1 MKNSG
6 TELREILKSR
16 LEWKK
21 KKILNVFLIKVKRII
36 FHS

>member
-21 KKILNVFLIKVKRII
+21 KKDSECFLN
-36 FHS
+36 